1 MQLSLSRRDILRTAA
16 ALPLAAV
23 GAQAH
28 PMDTV
33 AGFKLGVASYS
44 LRSMTRTKAIAALK
58 ELDVKFVNIK
68 DFHSKIK
75 VSPEEWAAAR
85 KEFEDAELQ
94 IIGGGNISFKTE
106 EDAEMKLNFDY
117 AKAMGF
123 PVIVMAPT
131 VKNLPLI
138 EKYVKK
144 YNIKAAIHNHGPEDK
159 TFPTPQSVLKEVK
172 NMDPRM
178 GLCIDIGHT
187 ARAGVDILE
196 SIKEAGPRLHD
207 MHVKDLKDPLSK
219 DEKKAKDSQVS
230 VGQGVLPIA
239 KIFKLLK
246 SMKYSGGV
254 MLEYEINA
262 NDPLPGMKESFAYM
276 RGVLAGIS

>member
-1 MQLSLSRRDILRTAA
+1 
-16 ALPLAAV
+16 
-23 GAQAH
+23 
-28 PMDTV
+28 MDTS

-58 ELDVKFVNIK
+58 ELDVKFINIK
-68 DFHSKIK
+68 EFHSKIK
-75 VSPEEWAAAR
+75 VAPEEWVVAR
-85 KEFEDAELQ
+85 KEFEDAGIQ
-94 IIGGGNISFKTE
+94 ILGGGNITFKTE
-106 EDAEMKLNFDY
+106 EEAEMKLNFDY

-123 PVIVMAPT
+123 PLIVMAPT
-131 VKNLPLI
+131 VKNLPII

-159 TFPTPQSVLKEVK
+159 IFPTPQSVLKEVK

-196 SIKEAGPRLHD
+196 SIKEAGSRLHD
-207 MHVKDLKDPLSK
+207 MHVKDLREPMAK
-219 DEKKAKDSQVS
+219 DEKVAKESQVS
-230 VGQGVLPIA
+230 VGQGVLPVA
-239 KIFKLLK
+239 KMFKLLK
-246 SMKYSGGV
+246 SIKYSGAV

-276 RGVLAGIS
+276 RGILAGIA

>member
-1 MQLSLSRRDILRTAA
+1 MSQDFSFSRRDLLRGAA
-16 ALPLAAV
+16 ALPLAAS
-23 GAQAH
+23 GLQAH
-28 PMDTV
+28 PLDAS

-44 LRSMTRTKAIAALK
+44 LRSMTRAKAIAALK
-58 ELDVKFVNIK
+58 ELDVKYVNIK
-68 DFHSKIK
+68 EFHAKIK
-75 VSPEEWAAAR
+75 SSPEEWAAAR
-85 KEFEDAELQ
+85 KDFDDAGLQ
-94 IIGGGNISFKTE
+94 ILGGGNITFNSE
-106 EDAEMKLNFDY
+106 NEDDVKLNFDY

-123 PVIVMAPT
+123 PLIVMAPT
-131 VKNLPLI
+131 VKTLPII

-187 ARAGVDILE
+187 SRTGTDILE
-196 SIKEAGPRLHD
+196 SIKEAGARLHD
-207 MHVKDLKDPLSK
+207 MHVKDLKDPMN
-219 DEKKAKDSQVS
+219 KDSQVA
-230 VGQGVLPIA
+230 VGQGALPIA
-239 KIFKLLK
+239 KIFRLLK
-246 SMKYSGGV
+246 SMKYSGAV

-276 RGVLAGIS
+276 RGVLAGIA

>member
-1 MQLSLSRRDILRTAA
+1 MSQDFSFSRRDLLRGAA
-16 ALPLAAV
+16 ALPLAAS
-23 GAQAH
+23 GLQAH
-28 PMDTV
+28 PMDAS

-44 LRSMTRTKAIAALK
+44 LRSMTRAKAIAALK
-58 ELDVKFVNIK
+58 ELDVKYVNIK
-68 DFHSKIK
+68 EFHAKIK
-75 VSPEEWAAAR
+75 SSPEEWAAAR
-85 KEFEDAELQ
+85 KDFDDAALQ
-94 IIGGGNISFKTE
+94 ILGGGNITFNSE
-106 EDAEMKLNFDY
+106 NEDDVKLNFDY

-123 PVIVMAPT
+123 PLIVMAPT
-131 VKNLPLI
+131 VKTLPII

-187 ARAGVDILE
+187 SRTGTDILE
-196 SIKEAGPRLHD
+196 SIKEAGVRLHD
-207 MHVKDLKDPLSK
+207 MHVKDLKDPMN
-219 DEKKAKDSQVS
+219 KDSQVA
-230 VGQGVLPIA
+230 VGQGALPIA
-239 KIFKLLK
+239 KIFRLLK
-246 SMKYSGGV
+246 SMKYSGAV

-276 RGVLAGIS
+276 RGVLAGIA

>member
-1 MQLSLSRRDILRTAA
+1 MSQDFSFSRRDLLRGAA
-16 ALPLAAV
+16 ALPLAAS
-23 GAQAH
+23 GLQAH
-28 PMDTV
+28 PMDAS

-44 LRSMTRTKAIAALK
+44 LRSMTRAKAIAALK
-58 ELDVKFVNIK
+58 ELDVKYVNIK
-68 DFHSKIK
+68 EFHAKIK
-75 VSPEEWAAAR
+75 SSPEEWAAAR
-85 KEFEDAELQ
+85 KDFDDAGLQ
-94 IIGGGNISFKTE
+94 ILGGGNITFNSE
-106 EDAEMKLNFDY
+106 NEDDVKLNFDY

-123 PVIVMAPT
+123 PLIVMAPT
-131 VKNLPLI
+131 VKTLPII

-187 ARAGVDILE
+187 SRTGTDILE
-196 SIKEAGPRLHD
+196 SIKEAGGRLHD
-207 MHVKDLKDPLSK
+207 MHVKDLKDPMN
-219 DEKKAKDSQVS
+219 KDSQVA

-239 KIFKLLK
+239 KIFRLLK
-246 SMKYSGGV
+246 SMKYSGAV

-262 NDPLPGMKESFAYM
+262 NEPLPGMKESFAYM
-276 RGVLAGIS
+276 RGVLAGIA